1 MCFRWARKAASAK
14 KFTRLTTYDQ
24 KILVL
29 SEIIV
34 PNEYV
39 ICSLLIAFDLYT
51 VRAAME
57 LTIDRKPIS

>member
-14 KFTRLTTYDQ
+14 KFIRFTPYDQ

-34 PNEYV
+34 PNEYG

-57 LTIDRKPIS
+57 LTIERKPIS